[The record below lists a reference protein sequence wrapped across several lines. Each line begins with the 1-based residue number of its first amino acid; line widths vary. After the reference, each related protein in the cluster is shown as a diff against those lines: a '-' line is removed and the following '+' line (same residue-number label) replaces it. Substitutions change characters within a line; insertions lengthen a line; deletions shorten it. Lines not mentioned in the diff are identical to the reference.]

1 MNESTIKLPSAS
13 LMKKQLIPLLVLLS
27 GAIYGCEKAADIQLK
42 STDDL
47 LVVDAS
53 IENGRPPVVIL
64 SKSFNYFSQL
74 SPTLLSK
81 SFVHGAVISL
91 SDGSKTVQLKEYVVS
106 GTAGIRLYFY
116 SADSTNPAQVMLG
129 KLNTAYSLTILVNGK
144 TYTANTT
151 IPKLAKTV
159 DSLWSKPAPNNP
171 DTLKRVLFARITDP
185 PGLGNYIRYFTSVN
199 DSAFLPG
206 SNSAYNDDIVDGTT
220 YDIEVSKGV
229 DRNAEIN
236 RDEEGY
242 FKKGD
247 TVQTKLCNIDKAHFD
262 FWRTLEFSQQSIGNP
277 FSQPG
282 VVLGNISGGA
292 LGYFGGYA
300 AQYRKLVIVR

>member
-1 MNESTIKLPSAS
+1 
-13 LMKKQLIPLLVLLS
+13 MKKQLIPLLVLLS